1 MKKMNV
7 ILMTLGVLALASCG
21 KSTSTSNDTSN
32 ITDSITSGSSSSTTD
47 TSADTDN
54 ETTTVD
60 FELPTLTENSEYKRE
75 EDILIDL
82 ANKTITN
89 NNGYVAID
97 SDALYILAS
106 GTYTLSGDYN
116 GRVVISG
123 EDAEVELILNGVSIQ
138 SDTYAPIV
146 GYNLGD
152 LKITAK
158 NGTENTVSDL
168 RTTEGSFNSAI
179 YADCDLDLKGKGTL
193 NITSSL
199 NNGIHT
205 KDDLKI
211 KNLTLNV
218 TAPNNAIKGNDSVTI
233 EEANVLAISS
243 SGDAIK
249 TTNSDISSKG
259 NQRGTVTING
269 GTVKLYA
276 AFDGID
282 ASYDVVITNS
292 PNLTINTDSYS
303 KYSSEISNP
312 QTLNFYLRLDNNITN
327 ATITAT
333 LSDGSTKTIKGTSI
347 SSGFGRSYLSF
358 ALPSDITSYKITA
371 TVSGTTYQTDNMNLN
386 TRYDCIY
393 ISLRNGNLL
402 TSYETYQTTTRPG
415 IGGPGGMGGHGGM
428 NDGNSNKSDYS
439 SKGIKADNTITI
451 DSGDIVISSHD
462 DGIHANADVT
472 LENGSTGLGNISIS
486 GGYLEIVSD
495 DDGIHADYKL
505 DITGGY
511 IVIKESYEAIEGNI
525 ITFDGGVVEA
535 NASDDGINATN
546 KIEDA
551 YIYFKSGTVYVNAS
565 GDGLDSNGY
574 IVMTGGNVIAIGPA
588 DGGNGVLDFDNT
600 FKMTGGNLLLA
611 GCSGMDQKPT
621 LASGVSGSV
630 MRQSNTY
637 GRYLTLTVD
646 SKLTLELYVSKN
658 NINYI
663 IYAGYGKS
671 SSVSINS
678 TSSFSGNIYGVA

>member
-21 KSTSTSNDTSN
+21 KSTSTSNDISN

-54 ETTTVD
+54 ETTTID
-60 FELPTLTENSEYKRE
+60 FELPTLTENSEYNSE

-82 ANKTITN
+82 ANKTVTN

-116 GRVVISG
+116 GRVVISE

-138 SDTYAPIV
+138 SNTYAPIV

-158 NGTENTVSDL
+158 KGTENTVSDL

-179 YADCDLDLKGKGTL
+179 YADCDLGLKGKGTL

-303 KYSSEISNP
+303 EYSSEISNT
-312 QTLNFYLRLDNNITN
+312 QTSTFYLRLGNNITN

-333 LSDGSTKTIKGTSI
+333 LSEGSTKTIKRTSI

-358 ALPSDITSYKITA
+358 ALPSNITSYKITA
-371 TVSGTTYQTDNMNLN
+371 TVSGTTHQTDNMNLN
-386 TRYDCIY
+386 TKYDCIY

-415 IGGPGGMGGHGGM
+415 MGGSGGMGGPGGM

-486 GGYLEIVSD
+486 GGNLEIVSD

-525 ITFDGGVVEA
+525 ITFNGGVVEA

-546 KIEDA
+546 KTEDA

-574 IVMTGGNVIAIGPA
+574 IVMTGGNVIAIGPT

-621 LASGVSGSV
+621 LASSVSGSV

-637 GRYLTLTVD
+637 GRYLILTVD

-663 IYAGYGKS
+663 VYAGYGKS

>member
-60 FELPTLTENSEYKRE
+60 FELPTLTENSEYNSE

-82 ANKTITN
+82 ANKTVIN

-303 KYSSEISNP
+303 EYSSEISNT
-312 QTLNFYLRLDNNITN
+312 QTSNFYFRLDNNITN

-386 TRYDCIY
+386 TKYDCIY

-462 DGIHANADVT
+462 DGIHA
-472 LENGSTGLGNISIS
+472 
-486 GGYLEIVSD
+486 
-495 DDGIHADYKL
+495 DYKL

-535 NASDDGINATN
+535 NASADGINATN

>member
-1 MKKMNV
+1 M
-7 ILMTLGVLALASCG
+7 
-21 KSTSTSNDTSN
+21 
-32 ITDSITSGSSSSTTD
+32 
-47 TSADTDN
+47 
-54 ETTTVD
+54 
-60 FELPTLTENSEYKRE
+60 
-75 EDILIDL
+75 
-82 ANKTITN
+82 
-89 NNGYVAID
+89 
-97 SDALYILAS
+97 
-106 GTYTLSGDYN
+106 
-116 GRVVISG
+116 
-123 EDAEVELILNGVSIQ
+123 
-138 SDTYAPIV
+138 
-146 GYNLGD
+146 
-152 LKITAK
+152 
-158 NGTENTVSDL
+158 
-168 RTTEGSFNSAI
+168 
-179 YADCDLDLKGKGTL
+179 
-193 NITSSL
+193 
-199 NNGIHT
+199 
-205 KDDLKI
+205 
-211 KNLTLNV
+211 
-218 TAPNNAIKGNDSVTI
+218 
-233 EEANVLAISS
+233 AISS

-303 KYSSEISNP
+303 EYSSEISNT
-312 QTLNFYLRLDNNITN
+312 QTSTFYLRLGNNITN

-358 ALPSDITSYKITA
+358 ALPSNITSYKITA
-371 TVSGTTYQTDNMNLN
+371 TVSGTTHQTDNMNLN
-386 TRYDCIY
+386 TKYDCIY

-415 IGGPGGMGGHGGM
+415 MGGSGGMGGPGGM

-486 GGYLEIVSD
+486 GGNLEIVSD

-525 ITFDGGVVEA
+525 ITFNGGVVEA

-574 IVMTGGNVIAIGPA
+574 IVMTGGNVIAIGPT

-621 LASGVSGSV
+621 LASSVSGSV

-637 GRYLTLTVD
+637 GRYLILTVD

-663 IYAGYGKS
+663 VYAGYGKS

>member
-7 ILMTLGVLALASCG
+7 ILMTLGVLALALCG
-21 KSTSTSNDTSN
+21 KSTSTSNDISN

-54 ETTTVD
+54 ETTTID
-60 FELPTLTENSEYKRE
+60 FELPTLTENSEYNSE

-82 ANKTITN
+82 ANKTVTN

-116 GRVVISG
+116 GRVVISE

-138 SDTYAPIV
+138 SNTYAPIV

-158 NGTENTVSDL
+158 KGTENTVSDL

-179 YADCDLDLKGKGTL
+179 YADCDLGLKGKGTL

-303 KYSSEISNP
+303 EYSSEISNT
-312 QTLNFYLRLDNNITN
+312 QTSTFYLRLGNNITN

-358 ALPSDITSYKITA
+358 ALPSNITSYKITA
-371 TVSGTTYQTDNMNLN
+371 TVSGTTHQTDNMNLN
-386 TRYDCIY
+386 TKYDCIY

-415 IGGPGGMGGHGGM
+415 MGGSGGMGGPGGM

-486 GGYLEIVSD
+486 GGNLEIVSD

-525 ITFDGGVVEA
+525 ITFNGGVVEA

-574 IVMTGGNVIAIGPA
+574 IVMTGGNVIAIGPT

-621 LASGVSGSV
+621 LASSVSGSV

-663 IYAGYGKS
+663 VYAGYGKS
-671 SSVSINS
+671 SSVNINS
-678 TSSFSGNIYGVA
+678 TSSFSGSIYGVA

>member
-123 EDAEVELILNGVSIQ
+123 EDADVELILNGVSIQ

-158 NGTENTVSDL
+158 KATENTVSDL

-303 KYSSEISNP
+303 EYSSEISNP
-312 QTLNFYLRLDNNITN
+312 QTSNFYLRLDNNITN

-462 DGIHANADVT
+462 DGIHA
-472 LENGSTGLGNISIS
+472 
-486 GGYLEIVSD
+486 
-495 DDGIHADYKL
+495 DYKL

-551 YIYFKSGTVYVNAS
+551 YIYFKLGTVYVNAS

>member
-21 KSTSTSNDTSN
+21 KSTSTSNDISN

-54 ETTTVD
+54 ETTTID
-60 FELPTLTENSEYKRE
+60 FELPTLTENSEYNSE

-82 ANKTITN
+82 ANKTVTN

-116 GRVVISG
+116 GRVVISE

-138 SDTYAPIV
+138 SNTYAPIV

-158 NGTENTVSDL
+158 KGTENTVSDL

-179 YADCDLDLKGKGTL
+179 YADCDLGLKGKGTL

-303 KYSSEISNP
+303 EYSSEISNT
-312 QTLNFYLRLDNNITN
+312 QTSTFYLRLGNNITN

-358 ALPSDITSYKITA
+358 ALPSNITSYKITA
-371 TVSGTTYQTDNMNLN
+371 TVSGTTHQTDNMNLN
-386 TRYDCIY
+386 TKYDCIY

-415 IGGPGGMGGHGGM
+415 MGGSGGMGGPGGM

-486 GGYLEIVSD
+486 GGNLEIVSD

-511 IVIKESYEAIEGNI
+511 IVIKESYEAIEGI
-525 ITFDGGVVEA
+525 LLLLMVELLRLMHLMMVLTLL
-535 NASDDGINATN
+535 I
-546 KIEDA
+546 KLKMLI
-551 YIYFKSGTVYVNAS
+551 YILSQEQFMLMHQVMV
-565 GDGLDSNGY
+565 L
-574 IVMTGGNVIAIGPA
+574 IVMAI
-588 DGGNGVLDFDNT
+588 L
-600 FKMTGGNLLLA
+600 
-611 GCSGMDQKPT
+611 
-621 LASGVSGSV
+621 
-630 MRQSNTY
+630 
-637 GRYLTLTVD
+637 
-646 SKLTLELYVSKN
+646 
-658 NINYI
+658 
-663 IYAGYGKS
+663 
-671 SSVSINS
+671 
-678 TSSFSGNIYGVA
+678 

>member
-21 KSTSTSNDTSN
+21 KSTSTSNDISN

-158 NGTENTVSDL
+158 KATENTVSDL

-303 KYSSEISNP
+303 EYSSEISNT
-312 QTLNFYLRLDNNITN
+312 QTSNFYLRLDNNITN

-451 DSGDIVISSHD
+451 DSGDIVISSH
-462 DGIHANADVT
+462 
-472 LENGSTGLGNISIS
+472 
-486 GGYLEIVSD
+486 
-495 DDGIHADYKL
+495 
-505 DITGGY
+505 
-511 IVIKESYEAIEGNI
+511 
-525 ITFDGGVVEA
+525 
-535 NASDDGINATN
+535 DDGINATN

>member
-1 MKKMNV
+1 M
-7 ILMTLGVLALASCG
+7 
-21 KSTSTSNDTSN
+21 
-32 ITDSITSGSSSSTTD
+32 
-47 TSADTDN
+47 
-54 ETTTVD
+54 
-60 FELPTLTENSEYKRE
+60 
-75 EDILIDL
+75 
-82 ANKTITN
+82 
-89 NNGYVAID
+89 
-97 SDALYILAS
+97 
-106 GTYTLSGDYN
+106 
-116 GRVVISG
+116 
-123 EDAEVELILNGVSIQ
+123 
-138 SDTYAPIV
+138 
-146 GYNLGD
+146 
-152 LKITAK
+152 
-158 NGTENTVSDL
+158 
-168 RTTEGSFNSAI
+168 
-179 YADCDLDLKGKGTL
+179 
-193 NITSSL
+193 
-199 NNGIHT
+199 
-205 KDDLKI
+205 
-211 KNLTLNV
+211 
-218 TAPNNAIKGNDSVTI
+218 
-233 EEANVLAISS
+233 AISS

-303 KYSSEISNP
+303 EYSSEISNT
-312 QTLNFYLRLDNNITN
+312 QTSNFYLRLDNYITN

-486 GGYLEIVSD
+486 GGDLEIVSD

-574 IVMTGGNVIAIGPA
+574 IVMTGGNVIAIGPT

>member
-21 KSTSTSNDTSN
+21 NSTSTSNDTSN

-47 TSADTDN
+47 TSSDTDN
-54 ETTTVD
+54 ETATVD
-60 FELPTLTENSEYKRE
+60 FELPTLTENSEYNSE

-82 ANKTITN
+82 ANKTVTN

-106 GTYTLSGDYN
+106 GTYTLSGDYT
-116 GRVVISG
+116 GRVIISG

-138 SDTYAPIV
+138 SDNYAPIV

-158 NGTENTVSDL
+158 KGTENTVSDL

-233 EEANVLAISS
+233 EEANVTAISS

-249 TTNSDISSKG
+249 TTNSDVSSKG
-259 NQRGTVTING
+259 KQRGTVTING
-269 GTVKLYA
+269 GTVNLYA
-276 AFDGID
+276 AYDGID

-292 PNLTINTDSYS
+292 PNITINTDSYS
-303 KYSSEISNP
+303 EYSSEISNT
-312 QTLNFYLRLDNNITN
+312 QTSTFYLRLDNNITS

-347 SSGFGRSYLSF
+347 SSGFGRNYLSF
-358 ALPSDITSYKITA
+358 ALPSNITSYKITA
-371 TVSGTTYQTDNMNLN
+371 TVSGTTYETDNMNLN
-386 TRYDCIY
+386 TKYDCIY
-393 ISLRNGNLL
+393 ISLRNGTLL

-415 IGGPGGMGGHGGM
+415 MGGPGGM
-428 NDGNSNKSDYS
+428 NDGNSNKSSYS

-451 DSGDIVISSHD
+451 DSGDITISSHD

-472 LENGSTGLGNISIS
+472 LENGNTGLGNISIS
-486 GGYLEIVSD
+486 GGNLEIVSD

-505 DITGGY
+505 DVTGGY
-511 IVIKESYEAIEGNI
+511 IVVKESYEALEANI
-525 ITFDGGVVEA
+525 ITFDGGVIEA

-574 IVMTGGNVIAIGPA
+574 IVMTGGNVIAIGPTN
-588 DGGNGVLDFDNT
+588 GGNGVLDFDNT
-600 FKMTGGNLLLA
+600 FTMTGGNLLAA

-621 LASGVSGSV
+621 LSSGVSGSV

-637 GRYLTLTVD
+637 GKYLTLTVD

-663 IYAGYGKS
+663 VYAGYGKS

-678 TSSFSGNIYGVA
+678 TSSFSGSIYGVA

>member
-47 TSADTDN
+47 TNADTDN

-60 FELPTLTENSEYKRE
+60 FELPTLTENSEYNSE

-82 ANKTITN
+82 ANKTVIN

-303 KYSSEISNP
+303 EYSSEISNP
-312 QTLNFYLRLDNNITN
+312 QTSNFYLRLDNNITN
-327 ATITAT
+327 AT
-333 LSDGSTKTIKGTSI
+333 
-347 SSGFGRSYLSF
+347 
-358 ALPSDITSYKITA
+358 ITA

-486 GGYLEIVSD
+486 GGDLEIVSD

-525 ITFDGGVVEA
+525 INFHGGVVEA

>member
-60 FELPTLTENSEYKRE
+60 FELPTLTENSEYNRE

-303 KYSSEISNP
+303 EYSSEISNP
-312 QTLNFYLRLDNNITN
+312 QTSNFYLRLDNNITN

-393 ISLRNGNLL
+393 ISLRMVIYLQAMKL
-402 TSYETYQTTTRPG
+402 
-415 IGGPGGMGGHGGM
+415 
-428 NDGNSNKSDYS
+428 
-439 SKGIKADNTITI
+439 IK
-451 DSGDIVISSHD
+451 
-462 DGIHANADVT
+462 
-472 LENGSTGLGNISIS
+472 
-486 GGYLEIVSD
+486 
-495 DDGIHADYKL
+495 
-505 DITGGY
+505 
-511 IVIKESYEAIEGNI
+511 
-525 ITFDGGVVEA
+525 
-535 NASDDGINATN
+535 
-546 KIEDA
+546 
-551 YIYFKSGTVYVNAS
+551 
-565 GDGLDSNGY
+565 
-574 IVMTGGNVIAIGPA
+574 
-588 DGGNGVLDFDNT
+588 
-600 FKMTGGNLLLA
+600 LLLV
-611 GCSGMDQKPT
+611 
-621 LASGVSGSV
+621 LV
-630 MRQSNTY
+630 
-637 GRYLTLTVD
+637 
-646 SKLTLELYVSKN
+646 
-658 NINYI
+658 
-663 IYAGYGKS
+663 
-671 SSVSINS
+671 
-678 TSSFSGNIYGVA
+678 

>member
-7 ILMTLGVLALASCG
+7 ILMTLGVLALALCG
-21 KSTSTSNDTSN
+21 KSTSTSNDISN

-54 ETTTVD
+54 ETTTID
-60 FELPTLTENSEYKRE
+60 FELPTLTENSEYNSE

-82 ANKTITN
+82 ANKTVTN

-116 GRVVISG
+116 GRVVISE

-138 SDTYAPIV
+138 SNTYAPIV

-158 NGTENTVSDL
+158 KGTENTVSDL

-179 YADCDLDLKGKGTL
+179 YADCDLGLKGKGTL

-303 KYSSEISNP
+303 EYSSEISNT
-312 QTLNFYLRLDNNITN
+312 QTSTFYLRLGNNITN

-371 TVSGTTYQTDNMNLN
+371 TVSGTTHQTDNMNLN
-386 TRYDCIY
+386 TKYDCIY

-415 IGGPGGMGGHGGM
+415 MGGSGGMGGPGGM

-486 GGYLEIVSD
+486 GGNLEIVSD

-525 ITFDGGVVEA
+525 ITFNGGVVEA

-574 IVMTGGNVIAIGPA
+574 IVMTGGNVIAIGPT

-621 LASGVSGSV
+621 LASSVSGSV

-663 IYAGYGKS
+663 VYAGYGKS
-671 SSVSINS
+671 SSVNINS
-678 TSSFSGNIYGVA
+678 TSSFSGSIYGVA

>member
-7 ILMTLGVLALASCG
+7 ILMTLGVLALALCG
-21 KSTSTSNDTSN
+21 KSTSTSNGTSN
-32 ITDSITSGSSSSTTD
+32 ITDSITSGSSSSNTD

-60 FELPTLTENSEYKRE
+60 FELPTLTENSEYNSE

-82 ANKTITN
+82 ANKTVTN

-97 SDALYILAS
+97 SDALYILDS

-138 SDTYAPIV
+138 SNTYAPIV

-158 NGTENTVSDL
+158 KGTKNTVSDL

-249 TTNSDISSKG
+249 TTNSDISSKE

-269 GTVKLYA
+269 GTVNLYA

-303 KYSSEISNP
+303 EYSSEISNT
-312 QTLNFYLRLDNNITN
+312 QTSTFYLRLGNNITN

-371 TVSGTTYQTDNMNLN
+371 TVSGTTHQTDNMNLN
-386 TRYDCIY
+386 TKYDCIY

-415 IGGPGGMGGHGGM
+415 MGGSGGMGGPGGM

-462 DGIHANADVT
+462 DGIHA
-472 LENGSTGLGNISIS
+472 
-486 GGYLEIVSD
+486 
-495 DDGIHADYKL
+495 DYKL

-525 ITFDGGVVEA
+525 ITFNGGVVEA

-574 IVMTGGNVIAIGPA
+574 IVMTGGN
-588 DGGNGVLDFDNT
+588 
-600 FKMTGGNLLLA
+600 LLLA

-621 LASGVSGSV
+621 LASSVSGSV

-663 IYAGYGKS
+663 VYAGYGKS

>member
-123 EDAEVELILNGVSIQ
+123 EDAEVELIINGVSIQ

-303 KYSSEISNP
+303 EYSSEISNP

-415 IGGPGGMGGHGGM
+415 IGGHGGM

-451 DSGDIVISSHD
+451 DSGDIVISSH
-462 DGIHANADVT
+462 
-472 LENGSTGLGNISIS
+472 
-486 GGYLEIVSD
+486 

>member
-21 KSTSTSNDTSN
+21 KSTSTSNGTSN
-32 ITDSITSGSSSSTTD
+32 ITDSITSGSSSSNTD

-60 FELPTLTENSEYKRE
+60 FELPTLTENSEYNSE

-82 ANKTITN
+82 ANKTVTN

-97 SDALYILAS
+97 SDALYILDS

-138 SDTYAPIV
+138 SNTYAPIV

-158 NGTENTVSDL
+158 KGTENTVSDL

-179 YADCDLDLKGKGTL
+179 YADCDLGLKGKGTL

-249 TTNSDISSKG
+249 TINSDISSKG

-303 KYSSEISNP
+303 EYSSEISNT
-312 QTLNFYLRLDNNITN
+312 QTSTFYLRLGNNITN

-386 TRYDCIY
+386 TKYDCIY

-415 IGGPGGMGGHGGM
+415 MGGSGGMGGPGGM

-486 GGYLEIVSD
+486 GGNLEIVSD

-525 ITFDGGVVEA
+525 ITFNGGVVEA

-574 IVMTGGNVIAIGPA
+574 IVMTGGNVIAIGPT

-621 LASGVSGSV
+621 LASSVSGSV

-637 GRYLTLTVD
+637 GRYLILTVD

-663 IYAGYGKS
+663 VYAGYGKS

>member
-303 KYSSEISNP
+303 EYSSEISNP

-415 IGGPGGMGGHGGM
+415 IGGHGGM

-451 DSGDIVISSHD
+451 DSGDIVISSH
-462 DGIHANADVT
+462 
-472 LENGSTGLGNISIS
+472 
-486 GGYLEIVSD
+486 

>member
-7 ILMTLGVLALASCG
+7 ILMTLGVLSLASCG

-60 FELPTLTENSEYKRE
+60 FELPTLTENSEYNRE

-303 KYSSEISNP
+303 EYSSEISNP
-312 QTLNFYLRLDNNITN
+312 QTSNFYLRLDNNITN

-415 IGGPGGMGGHGGM
+415 IGGPGGMGGHG
-428 NDGNSNKSDYS
+428 
-439 SKGIKADNTITI
+439 
-451 DSGDIVISSHD
+451 
-462 DGIHANADVT
+462 
-472 LENGSTGLGNISIS
+472 E
-486 GGYLEIVSD
+486 
-495 DDGIHADYKL
+495 
-505 DITGGY
+505 
-511 IVIKESYEAIEGNI
+511 
-525 ITFDGGVVEA
+525 
-535 NASDDGINATN
+535 
-546 KIEDA
+546 
-551 YIYFKSGTVYVNAS
+551 
-565 GDGLDSNGY
+565 
-574 IVMTGGNVIAIGPA
+574 
-588 DGGNGVLDFDNT
+588 
-600 FKMTGGNLLLA
+600 
-611 GCSGMDQKPT
+611 
-621 LASGVSGSV
+621 
-630 MRQSNTY
+630 
-637 GRYLTLTVD
+637 
-646 SKLTLELYVSKN
+646 
-658 NINYI
+658 
-663 IYAGYGKS
+663 
-671 SSVSINS
+671 
-678 TSSFSGNIYGVA
+678 

>member
-21 KSTSTSNDTSN
+21 KSTSTSNDISN

-54 ETTTVD
+54 ETTTID
-60 FELPTLTENSEYKRE
+60 FELPTLTENSEYNSE

-82 ANKTITN
+82 ANKTVTN

-116 GRVVISG
+116 GRVVISE

-138 SDTYAPIV
+138 SNTYAPIV

-158 NGTENTVSDL
+158 KGTENTVSDL

-179 YADCDLDLKGKGTL
+179 YADCDLGLKGKGTL

-303 KYSSEISNP
+303 EYSSEISNT
-312 QTLNFYLRLDNNITN
+312 QTSTFYLRLGNNITN

-358 ALPSDITSYKITA
+358 ALPSNITSYKITA
-371 TVSGTTYQTDNMNLN
+371 TVSGTTHQTDNMNLN
-386 TRYDCIY
+386 TKYDCIY

-415 IGGPGGMGGHGGM
+415 MGGSGGMGGPGGM

-486 GGYLEIVSD
+486 GGNLEIVSD

-525 ITFDGGVVEA
+525 ITFNGGVVEA

-574 IVMTGGNVIAIGPA
+574 IVMTGGNVIAIGPT

-621 LASGVSGSV
+621 LASSVSGSV

-637 GRYLTLTVD
+637 GRYLILTVD
-646 SKLTLELYVSKN
+646 FKLTLELYVSKN

-663 IYAGYGKS
+663 VYAGYGKS

>member
-1 MKKMNV
+1 MWKKYFYFEWY
-7 ILMTLGVLALASCG
+7 I
-21 KSTSTSNDTSN
+21 
-32 ITDSITSGSSSSTTD
+32 ITDSITSGSSSSNTD

-60 FELPTLTENSEYKRE
+60 FELPTLTENSEYNSE

-82 ANKTITN
+82 ANKTVTN

-97 SDALYILAS
+97 SDALYILDS

-138 SDTYAPIV
+138 SNTYAPIV
-146 GYNLGD
+146 GYNLG
-152 LKITAK
+152 
-158 NGTENTVSDL
+158 
-168 RTTEGSFNSAI
+168 
-179 YADCDLDLKGKGTL
+179 
-193 NITSSL
+193 
-199 NNGIHT
+199 
-205 KDDLKI
+205 DLKI

-303 KYSSEISNP
+303 EYSSEISNT
-312 QTLNFYLRLDNNITN
+312 QTSTFYLRLGNNITN

-358 ALPSDITSYKITA
+358 ALPSNITSYKITA
-371 TVSGTTYQTDNMNLN
+371 TVSGTTHQTDNMNLN
-386 TRYDCIY
+386 TKYDCIY

-415 IGGPGGMGGHGGM
+415 MGGPGGMGGHGGM

-486 GGYLEIVSD
+486 GGNLEIVSD

-525 ITFDGGVVEA
+525 ITFNGGVVEA

-574 IVMTGGNVIAIGPA
+574 IVMTGGNVIAIGPT

-621 LASGVSGSV
+621 LASSVSGSV

-663 IYAGYGKS
+663 VYAGYGKS

>member
-21 KSTSTSNDTSN
+21 KNTSTSNDTSN

-47 TSADTDN
+47 TSTDTDN

-60 FELPTLTENSEYKRE
+60 FELPTLTENSEYNSE

-82 ANKTITN
+82 ANKTVTN

-116 GRVVISG
+116 GRVVISK

-138 SDTYAPIV
+138 SNTYAPIV

-158 NGTENTVSDL
+158 KGTENTVSDL

-218 TAPNNAIKGNDSVTI
+218 TAPNNAIKGNDFVTI

-276 AFDGID
+276 AYDGID

-303 KYSSEISNP
+303 EYSSEISNT
-312 QTLNFYLRLDNNITN
+312 QTSTFYLRLDNNITN

-333 LSDGSTKTIKGTSI
+333 LSDGSIKTLKGTSI

-386 TRYDCIY
+386 TKYDCIY

-415 IGGPGGMGGHGGM
+415 MGGPGGMSGFGGM

-486 GGYLEIVSD
+486 GGNLEIVSD

-525 ITFDGGVVEA
+525 ITFNGGVVEA

-574 IVMTGGNVIAIGPA
+574 IVMTGGNVIAIGPT

-663 IYAGYGKS
+663 VYAGYGKS

-678 TSSFSGNIYGVA
+678 TSSFSGSIYGVA

>member
-21 KSTSTSNDTSN
+21 KSTSTSNGTSN
-32 ITDSITSGSSSSTTD
+32 ITDSITSGSSSSNTD

-60 FELPTLTENSEYKRE
+60 FELPTLTENSEYNSE

-82 ANKTITN
+82 ANKTVTN

-97 SDALYILAS
+97 SDALYILDS

-138 SDTYAPIV
+138 SNTYAPIV

-158 NGTENTVSDL
+158 KGTKNTVSDL

-179 YADCDLDLKGKGTL
+179 YTDCDLDLKGKGTL

-269 GTVKLYA
+269 GTVNLYA

-303 KYSSEISNP
+303 EYSSEISNT
-312 QTLNFYLRLDNNITN
+312 QTSTFYLRLGNNITN

-358 ALPSDITSYKITA
+358 ALPSNITSYKITA
-371 TVSGTTYQTDNMNLN
+371 TVSGTTHQTDNMNLN
-386 TRYDCIY
+386 TKYDCIY

-415 IGGPGGMGGHGGM
+415 MGGSGGMGGPGGM
-428 NDGNSNKSDYS
+428 NDGNSNKSDSS

-486 GGYLEIVSD
+486 GGNLEIVSD

-525 ITFDGGVVEA
+525 ITFNGGVVEA

-574 IVMTGGNVIAIGPA
+574 IVMTGGNVIAIGPT

-621 LASGVSGSV
+621 LASSVSGSV

-637 GRYLTLTVD
+637 GRYLILTVD

-663 IYAGYGKS
+663 VYAGYGKS

>member
-1 MKKMNV
+1 MWKKYFYFEWY
-7 ILMTLGVLALASCG
+7 I
-21 KSTSTSNDTSN
+21 
-32 ITDSITSGSSSSTTD
+32 ITDSITSGSSSSNTD

-60 FELPTLTENSEYKRE
+60 FELPTLTENSEYNSE

-82 ANKTITN
+82 ANKTVTN

-97 SDALYILAS
+97 SDALYILDS

-138 SDTYAPIV
+138 SNIYAPIV

-158 NGTENTVSDL
+158 KGTKNTVSDL

-179 YADCDLDLKGKGTL
+179 YADCDLGLKGKGTL

-303 KYSSEISNP
+303 EYSSEISNT
-312 QTLNFYLRLDNNITN
+312 QTSTFYLRLGNNITN

-358 ALPSDITSYKITA
+358 ALPSNITSYKITA
-371 TVSGTTYQTDNMNLN
+371 TVSGTTHQTDNMNLN
-386 TRYDCIY
+386 TKYDCIY

-415 IGGPGGMGGHGGM
+415 MGGPGGMGGHGGM

-486 GGYLEIVSD
+486 GGNLEIVSD

-525 ITFDGGVVEA
+525 ITFNGGVVEA

-574 IVMTGGNVIAIGPA
+574 IVMTGGNVIAIGPT

-621 LASGVSGSV
+621 LASSVSGSV

-663 IYAGYGKS
+663 VYAGYGKS

>member
-21 KSTSTSNDTSN
+21 KSTSTSNDISN

-54 ETTTVD
+54 ETTTID
-60 FELPTLTENSEYKRE
+60 FELPTLTENSEYNSE

-82 ANKTITN
+82 ANKTVTN

-116 GRVVISG
+116 GRVVISE

-138 SDTYAPIV
+138 SNTYAPIV

-158 NGTENTVSDL
+158 KGTENTVSDL

-179 YADCDLDLKGKGTL
+179 YADCDLGLKGKGTL

-303 KYSSEISNP
+303 EYSSEISNT
-312 QTLNFYLRLDNNITN
+312 QTSNFYLRLDNYITN

-486 GGYLEIVSD
+486 GGDLEIVSD

-574 IVMTGGNVIAIGPA
+574 IVMTGGNVIAIGPT

-663 IYAGYGKS
+663 IS
-671 SSVSINS
+671 ER
-678 TSSFSGNIYGVA
+678 

>member
-7 ILMTLGVLALASCG
+7 ILMTLGVLALALCG
-21 KSTSTSNDTSN
+21 KSTSTSNGTSN
-32 ITDSITSGSSSSTTD
+32 ITDSITSGSSSSNTD

-60 FELPTLTENSEYKRE
+60 FELPTLTENSEYNSE

-82 ANKTITN
+82 ANKTVTN

-97 SDALYILAS
+97 SDALYILDS

-138 SDTYAPIV
+138 SNTYAPIV
-146 GYNLGD
+146 VYNLGD

-158 NGTENTVSDL
+158 KGTENTVSDL

-179 YADCDLDLKGKGTL
+179 YADCDLGLKGKGTL

-303 KYSSEISNP
+303 EYSSEISNT
-312 QTLNFYLRLDNNITN
+312 QTSTFYLRLGNNITN

-371 TVSGTTYQTDNMNLN
+371 TVSGTTHQTDNMNLN
-386 TRYDCIY
+386 TKYDCIY

-415 IGGPGGMGGHGGM
+415 MGGSGGMGGPGGM

-486 GGYLEIVSD
+486 GGNLEIVSD

-525 ITFDGGVVEA
+525 ITFNGGVVEA

-574 IVMTGGNVIAIGPA
+574 IVMTGGNVIAIGPT

-621 LASGVSGSV
+621 LASSVSGSV

-663 IYAGYGKS
+663 VYAGYGKS
-671 SSVSINS
+671 SSVNINS
-678 TSSFSGNIYGVA
+678 TSSFSGSIYGVA

>member
-60 FELPTLTENSEYKRE
+60 FELPTLTENSEYNRE

-82 ANKTITN
+82 TNKTITN

-158 NGTENTVSDL
+158 KATENTVSDL

-303 KYSSEISNP
+303 EYSSEISNP

-486 GGYLEIVSD
+486 GGDLEIVSD
-495 DDGIHADYKL
+495 
-505 DITGGY
+505 
-511 IVIKESYEAIEGNI
+511 
-525 ITFDGGVVEA
+525 
-535 NASDDGINATN
+535 DDGINATN

>member
-60 FELPTLTENSEYKRE
+60 FELPTLTENSEYNRE
-75 EDILIDL
+75 DDILIDL

-303 KYSSEISNP
+303 EYSSEISNP

-371 TVSGTTYQTDNMNLN
+371 TVSGTTCQTDNMNLN

-415 IGGPGGMGGHGGM
+415 IGGHGGM

-451 DSGDIVISSHD
+451 DSGDI
-462 DGIHANADVT
+462 
-472 LENGSTGLGNISIS
+472 
-486 GGYLEIVSD
+486 GY
-495 DDGIHADYKL
+495 
-505 DITGGY
+505 
-511 IVIKESYEAIEGNI
+511 
-525 ITFDGGVVEA
+525 F
-535 NASDDGINATN
+535 
-546 KIEDA
+546 
-551 YIYFKSGTVYVNAS
+551 
-565 GDGLDSNGY
+565 
-574 IVMTGGNVIAIGPA
+574 
-588 DGGNGVLDFDNT
+588 
-600 FKMTGGNLLLA
+600 LA
-611 GCSGMDQKPT
+611 
-621 LASGVSGSV
+621 
-630 MRQSNTY
+630 
-637 GRYLTLTVD
+637 
-646 SKLTLELYVSKN
+646 
-658 NINYI
+658 
-663 IYAGYGKS
+663 
-671 SSVSINS
+671 
-678 TSSFSGNIYGVA
+678 

>member
-60 FELPTLTENSEYKRE
+60 FELPTLTENSEYNRE

-123 EDAEVELILNGVSIQ
+123 EDAEVELIFNGVSIQ

-158 NGTENTVSDL
+158 KATENTVSDL

-303 KYSSEISNP
+303 EYSSEISNP

-451 DSGDIVISSHD
+451 DSGDIVISSH
-462 DGIHANADVT
+462 
-472 LENGSTGLGNISIS
+472 
-486 GGYLEIVSD
+486 